1 MSIRVRL
8 GTKDDIPALVEVE
21 CSDVEEWYHF
31 SPEGRGEKASYDELS
46 SLERV
51 MHGGPWMDPE
61 ALAEY
66 WKVIERLGIIPLV
79 AEIDGKVV
87 GHLDV
92 VFSDELPLGRFLY
105 LDVLTVHK
113 AYRRRGVATALI
125 KEAEG
130 LARERNVDFLLV
142 QPEKYEG
149 PSGLTYRSCG
159 FKKAFDVYQLEIH
172 IGHPRIPSGVQLASI
187 PQVQEPPLRTHV
199 MMCGWGNISKKTWDF
214 GVNPNVEM
222 LSAFSQHMLAL
233 CALKNETKY
242 FFHVYQK
249 LFQRTKGS
257 LHLWSPT
264 PLNQKFLQDVFQAA
278 KTVAS
283 WLGIKTLTTKTI
295 ERYVAVLEKLGFSV
309 RSKAEPYLVKRLR

>member
-1 MSIRVRL
+1 MWKSGITSLPRV
-8 GTKDDIPALVEVE
+8 G
-21 CSDVEEWYHF
+21 
-31 SPEGRGEKASYDELS
+31 GEKASYDELS

-92 VFSDELPLGRFLY
+92 VFSDEPPLGRFLY

-142 QPEKYEG
+142 QPEKYED
-149 PSGLTYRSCG
+149 PSGLTYRSCV
-159 FKKAFDVYQLEIH
+159 FKKAFDIYRLETH
-172 IGHPRIPSGVQLASI
+172 IDRPRVPLRIQLASI

-233 CALKNETKY
+233 CALKNKTKY
-242 FFHVYQK
+242 FFTCIPESLPKNKGFTTSLVANTPKPKRASRRLSSSQDRSVVVGNKDINYQDDRK
-249 LFQRTKGS
+249 IRRRIRETR
-257 LHLWSPT
+257 
-264 PLNQKFLQDVFQAA
+264 FL
-278 KTVAS
+278 
-283 WLGIKTLTTKTI
+283 
-295 ERYVAVLEKLGFSV
+295 
-309 RSKAEPYLVKRLR
+309 SKI

>member
-21 CSDVEEWYHF
+21 CSE
-31 SPEGRGEKASYDELS
+31 
-46 SLERV
+46 ERV
-51 MHGGPWMDPE
+51 MHGGPWMDSE

-92 VFSDELPLGRFLY
+92 VFSDEPPLGRFLY

-159 FKKAFDVYQLEIH
+159 FKKAFDVYQLEAH

-199 MMCGWGNISKKTWDF
+199 MMCGWDNISKKTWDF

-233 CALKNETKY
+233 CALKNKTKY
-242 FFHVYQK
+242 FFHVYQN

-257 LHLWSPT
+257 LHLWSPI
-264 PLNQKFLQDVFQAA
+264 PLKPKRASRRLSSSQDRSVVVGDRDINYQDDRKIRRRIRETRFL
-278 KTVAS
+278 
-283 WLGIKTLTTKTI
+283 
-295 ERYVAVLEKLGFSV
+295 
-309 RSKAEPYLVKRLR
+309 SKI